1 MPTITGTFDVTLTP
15 ARLADPDADKSLAR
29 LALSKTFHGP
39 LGANSRGEMLSATT
53 ATKGSAGYVAIE
65 RVTGTLDGHAGTFV
79 LLHTG
84 LMDRGTP
91 TLAVT
96 VIPDSGTDALAG
108 LTGTMSLT
116 NAPTGHTYSFT
127 YTLPEA

>member
-1 MPTITGTFDVTLTP
+1 MPTISGTFDVTLTP
-15 ARLADPDADKSLAR
+15 APLANPEADKTLAR
-29 LALSKTFHGP
+29 LALTKTFHGP
-39 LGANSRGEMLSATT
+39 LQATSQGEMLSAMTN
-53 ATKGSAGYVAIE
+53 TKGSAGYVAIE
-65 RVTGTLDGHAGTFV
+65 RVSGTLDGRTGTFV
-79 LLHTG
+79 LLHSG

-116 NAPTGHTYSFT
+116 PAHAYDFT
-127 YTLPEA
+127 YTLPNS